1 MGDKLKRRIMKT
13 LRNLLLCAVML
24 FAVGCDKDE
33 TFEVSPQTLAQTV
46 WNAEI
51 EYFDEDDNVTGTNL
65 CIVEFLTE
73 SVGQYNEPDM
83 DTVRPFTYEV
93 DKSIITIDSGSYTI
107 LNGTW
112 HIIEKSA
119 QQITLQ
125 GYAPNKV
132 VATLDRVL

>member
-1 MGDKLKRRIMKT
+1 MMKT
-13 LRNLLLCAVML
+13 LRNLLMCAVML
-24 FAVGCDKDE
+24 FAVGCDKEE
-33 TFEVSPQTLAQTV
+33 TFDVTPQTLAQTV
-46 WNAEI
+46 WDAEI
-51 EYFDEDDNVTGTNL
+51 EYFDENGNATDNNS
-65 CIVEFLTE
+65 CIVEFLSETE
-73 SVGQYNEPDM
+73 GKYGEPDM
-83 DTVRPFTYEV
+83 NTVRQFTYEV
-93 DKSIITIDSGSYTI
+93 DGAIIVIDSGSYTI